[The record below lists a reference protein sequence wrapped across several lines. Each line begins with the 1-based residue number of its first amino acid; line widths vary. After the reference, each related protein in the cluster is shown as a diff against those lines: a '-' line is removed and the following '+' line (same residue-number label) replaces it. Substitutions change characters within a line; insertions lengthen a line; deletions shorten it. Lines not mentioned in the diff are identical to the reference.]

1 MQWQDFFK
9 LVVHFENSETAPFFS
24 ADLPTPKDFDF
35 ESLLVKNFDH
45 LKLNTIEKKKF
56 TLNVRKI
63 VICHELF
70 ESKEFKIICD
80 TFAKKIA
87 NLPDD
92 RLIFSTQGGGI
103 YLFLSLIKHPLLKNK
118 KILVFTSELPIRSES
133 KHYSSAIQFI
143 YRPHAKSYLSDFSSL
158 WKNSKTLSLFELK
171 VKKAAA

>member
-9 LVVHFENSETAPFFS
+9 LSVHFENSETPFFR
-24 ADLPTPKDFDF
+24 AELPTPKDFDF
-35 ESLLVKNFDH
+35 ESLLVNNFDH
-45 LKLNTIEKKKF
+45 LKLNSTEKKKF

-63 VICHELF
+63 LICHELF
-70 ESKEFKIICD
+70 ESSEFKKICE

-87 NLPDD
+87 KLPQEQ
-92 RLIFSTQGGGI
+92 LTFSTQGGGI

-133 KHYSSAIQFI
+133 KHYSSPIQFI

-171 VKKAAA
+171 DKKAAA